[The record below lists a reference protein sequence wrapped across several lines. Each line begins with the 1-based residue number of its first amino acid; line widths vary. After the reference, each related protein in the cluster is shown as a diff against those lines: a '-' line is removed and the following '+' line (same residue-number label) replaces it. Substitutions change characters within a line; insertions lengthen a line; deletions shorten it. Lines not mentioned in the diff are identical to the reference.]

1 MQGPVAA
8 RLGDGRRLHLQ
19 HGPIDLI
26 IEATGA
32 APAVREAHAAAVA
45 RFDGLLEA
53 LVSELPVL
61 RARLRPVSPLPDG
74 PVARRMVHAARP
86 VCAECFVTPMAAVA
100 GAVADEMLTAMT
112 TAAPLDKAYVNNGG
126 DVAIHLAPGETFSAA
141 MFAVHGSDLGR
152 LRLTP
157 SDGIAG
163 MATSGQGGRSLSLGI
178 ADSVTVLA
186 ECAARADVAATLIAN
201 AVDLP
206 DHPGIAR
213 EAASALQP
221 DSDLGDRLV
230 VTGVPNLSREE
241 KEAALRSGAVR
252 ATRMIDS
259 GLIKAAALFLQGGA
273 LTLGEPLTQGESMSH
288 YQQLEGAGHA
298 GA

>member
-1 MQGPVAA
+1 MPGPVAA

-26 IEATGA
+26 IEATGTGQ
-32 APAVREAHAAAVA
+32 AVRDACAAAA
-45 RFDGLLEA
+45 ERFDGLLET
-53 LVSELPVL
+53 LVADLPFL
-61 RARLRPVSPLPDG
+61 RTRLRPSSPLPAG
-74 PVARRMVHAARP
+74 PVARRMVRAVRP
-86 VCAECFVTPMAAVA
+86 FCADCFVTPMAAVA
-100 GAVADEMLTAMT
+100 GAVADEILAAMT
-112 TAAPLDKAYVNNGG
+112 AVAPLRKAYVNNGG
-126 DVAIHLAPGETFSAA
+126 DVAIHLAPGESFTAA
-141 MFAVHGSDLGR
+141 MFAVRGSDLGR
-152 LRLTP
+152 LRLKP
-157 SDGIAG
+157 PDGIGG

-186 ECAARADVAATLIAN
+186 ESAARADVAATLIAN

-230 VTGVPNLSREE
+230 VTGVPRLSPAETGT
-241 KEAALRSGAVR
+241 ALRSGAQR
-252 ATRMIDS
+252 AKTMIDG
-259 GLIKAAALFLQGGA
+259 GLIEAAALFLQGEV
-273 LTLGEPLTQGESMSH
+273 LTEGEPMSR
-288 YQQLEGAGHA
+288 YQQLEGADHA